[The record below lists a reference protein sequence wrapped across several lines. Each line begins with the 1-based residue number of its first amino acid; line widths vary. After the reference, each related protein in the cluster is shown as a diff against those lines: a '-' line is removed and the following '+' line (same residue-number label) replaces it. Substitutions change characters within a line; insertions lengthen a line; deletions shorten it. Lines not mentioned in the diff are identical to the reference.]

1 METSKSYMSSEH
13 SVAIKHCKVR
23 LHWSVTTIK
32 ECYRGTLLDY
42 NRDVNKYVFSFI
54 ISFSYPS
61 VPILVF
67 ILNCLMYKLNRTNN

>member
-13 SVAIKHCKVR
+13 SVAIKHCEVH

-42 NRDVNKYVFSFI
+42 NLDINKNVFSFI
-54 ISFSYPS
+54 ISFSYPNA
-61 VPILVF
+61 PILVF
-67 ILNCLMYKLNRTNN
+67 ILKCLIYKLNRTNN